1 MKRFLGLLRFGLP
14 YTLYWVPGVLL
25 LAAVGFLDAIRMAF
39 FVPILGVVLKP
50 GNPSSAL
57 PLFPFASPRWQFDI
71 HAFFSPV
78 LHIHNVL
85 TVVAWALVGS
95 TVIKGICDYAGTYL
109 VNYAGFGLVTD
120 LRNKLY
126 EVIMRRSASFFHQHP
141 TGTILST
148 LINDVDK
155 VQTSVSTV
163 LGDFLQQ
170 LDHGAVRAEGFRGE
184 PRQGGAIVVAAERRG
199 LVHLAGEITAA

>member
-1 MKRFLGLLRFGLP
+1 MKRFFGLLRFGLP
-14 YTLYWVPGVLL
+14 YTFYWVPGVLL
-25 LAAVGFLDAIRMAF
+25 LAAVGFFDALRMAF

-50 GNPSSAL
+50 DNPSSAL
-57 PLFPFASPRWQFDI
+57 PLFPYAPQRWQMDI
-71 HAFFSPV
+71 HRLFPPT

-85 TVVAWALVGS
+85 AVVACALVGS
-95 TVIKGICDYAGTYL
+95 TILKGICDYIGTYL

-126 EVIMRRSASFFHQHP
+126 ETIMRRSASFFQQHP

-155 VQTSVSTV
+155 VQSSVSTV

-170 LDHGAVRAEGFRGE
+170 FF
-184 PRQGGAIVVAAERRG
+184 
-199 LVHLAGEITAA
+199 